1 MGQSFPPEDLFMGKG
16 KSPWYSLLRTSIWDE
31 DQTEFHSI
39 CFGPFPGGGT
49 ETRREVLAR
58 FQGQLHF
65 TFSYENLSWET
76 GCVFWVIW
84 LDLFHYTWQF
94 TLGFFWWWGV
104 FCFLLCCICRGRCSI
119 SCLLEKMVVVCIAG

>member
-1 MGQSFPPEDLFMGKG
+1 MGQSFPPEDLFMGKE

-39 CFGPFPGGGT
+39 CFGPFPGGGG
-49 ETRREVLAR
+49 EKRLEVLAR

-76 GCVFWVIW
+76 GCVFQVIW
-84 LDLFHYTWQF
+84 LDLFHYIWHF
-94 TLGFFWWWGV
+94 TLGFFWWGGGV
-104 FCFLLCCICRGRCSI
+104 VLFSLFICSAGVLKIFC
-119 SCLLEKMVVVCIAG
+119 V

>member
-1 MGQSFPPEDLFMGKG
+1 MGQSFPPEDLFMGKE

-39 CFGPFPGGGT
+39 CFGPFPGGGG
-49 ETRREVLAR
+49 EKRLEVLAR

-65 TFSYENLSWET
+65 TFYYENLSWET
-76 GCVFWVIW
+76 GCVFQVIW

-94 TLGFFWWWGV
+94 TLGFFWWRGGV
-104 FCFLLCCICRGRCSI
+104 VLFSWLDYVLPPWQEELTPDS
-119 SCLLEKMVVVCIAG
+119 

>member
-16 KSPWYSLLRTSIWDE
+16 KPPWYSLLRTSIWDE

-39 CFGPFPGGGT
+39 CFGPFPGGGA

-84 LDLFHYTWQF
+84 LDLFHYAWQF

-104 FCFLLCCICRGRCSI
+104 FCFHLCCIC
-119 SCLLEKMVVVCIAG
+119 